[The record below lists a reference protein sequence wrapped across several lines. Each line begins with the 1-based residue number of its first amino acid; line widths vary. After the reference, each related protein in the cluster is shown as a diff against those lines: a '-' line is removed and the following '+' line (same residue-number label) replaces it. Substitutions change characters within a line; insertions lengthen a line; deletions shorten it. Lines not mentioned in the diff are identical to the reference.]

1 MIEVHPGLFVG
12 ADADALVAASEAGWY
27 VIHAAKEPWHRAAL
41 GYTSKGAPKGHPEYL
56 FAYRPGSL
64 ALNLIDAPDPEMIP
78 TACIDEALDAI
89 DRALLDECKVLVHC
103 NQGHSRAPGIA
114 FLWLSLRSDT
124 FDACTY
130 DQAITKFREIYPAF
144 APAAGIAGYVE
155 AIWSGVTCLSGA
167 IDALAAEIEHDI
179 PEREEP
185 RRPASRAIFK
195 L

>member
-56 FAYRPGSL
+56 FAYRDGSL
-64 ALNLIDAPDPEMIP
+64 ALNLVDAPDPDWI
-78 TACIDEALDAI
+78 AKEAVMAGVAAILDNIGKA
-89 DRALLDECKVLVHC
+89 KVLVHC
-103 NQGHSRAPGIA
+103 NQGASRSPMIA
-114 FLWLSLRSDT
+114 LLYLCLHT
-124 FDACTY
+124 AAY
-130 DQAITKFREIYPAF
+130 DDCDYDEAVERFRAIYPAF
-144 APAAGIAGYVE
+144 APNAGVAGYLRRVFE
-155 AIWSGVTCLSGA
+155 GGDPFPSGV
-167 IDALAAEIEHDI
+167 IDAPTAEIEHDI